1 MKLKSIVALI
11 LVLLICL
18 PFAVGCR
25 KTSDEESKDTTS
37 QTVTDNIDTSVVATI
52 ALDTQ
57 LDPDADLFENKK
69 DVFNILLLGVDDIN
83 DLGITDTIMLLSV
96 SKAEKRLKLTSIMED
111 TVVNI
116 PGYRVD
122 KLSMAY
128 ALGGAQLMVDTVRQ
142 NFSVDVHRYALVN
155 YFTFEDTVDILGGVE
170 LELTAED
177 VSYINDLLQVNGESG
192 FIEEAEGKINLTGK
206 QALCYVR
213 NCGGEVNGNVYS
225 GDDFTRGEKQRV
237 FMQAVAKKLSQADAT
252 QIRQLAGTIL
262 PILNSDLTM
271 EEMQLFVANI
281 YTYLDYTVETS
292 AVPFEDGWSYVDDTD
307 SRIEVKNWIETQ
319 NKLKNFIYGN

>member
-1 MKLKSIVALI
+1 MKIKSILSLV

-18 PFAVGCR
+18 PFAVGCS
-25 KTSDEESKDTTS
+25 KSSDEENTDTTL
-37 QTVTDNIDTSVVATI
+37 QTIAGDISVEASI
-52 ALDTQ
+52 ALDTRP
-57 LDPDADLFENKK
+57 DPDADLFANKK

-96 SKAEKRLKLTSIMED
+96 SKAEKKLKLTSLMED
-111 TVVNI
+111 TLVNI

-122 KLSMAY
+122 KLSVAY
-128 ALGGAQLMVDTVRQ
+128 ALGGTQLMMNTVRQ
-142 NFSVDVHRYALVN
+142 NFGVDVHRFALVN
-155 YFTFEDTVDILGGVE
+155 YFTFADAVDILGGVE

-177 VSYINDLLQVNGESG
+177 TGYINDLLQVNGESD
-192 FIEEAEGKINLTGK
+192 FLTETEGKINLNGN

-213 NCGGEVNGNVYS
+213 NCGGEINGKNYV
-225 GDDFTRGEKQRV
+225 GDDFTRGEKQRA

-292 AVPFEDGWSYVDDTD
+292 AVPFENGWSYSDDMK
-307 SRIEVKNWIETQ
+307 SRIEVKNWPEEQ
-319 NKLKNFIYGN
+319 GKLKDLIYGN